1 MVASINYMNV
11 QDFSWSRQDVSA
23 VVDLDSYN
31 GQSPVTIRP
40 IQVSP
45 NSCGGYVQCSMYPTC
60 QTFRIL
66 SGGSMFN
73 AYFSWSKAI
82 LGPWLWKN
90 LHFWWPSLSLLRI
103 FYIYNASTQYC
114 YRVTIGQLI
123 EDLSEISGNLLEK
136 VPEMQKKHHELQ
148 TFLWNCW
155 ISGCQVWLEVQRKPQ
170 MAFER
175 WELDHIRLVGCCWYA
190 QQTCSFWKRS
200 FFLATQVS

>member
-1 MVASINYMNV
+1 LLISLKLQNWEKSGDNCKQRRYWGDWAKANDRTRKCRVVVMVASINCMNV

-82 LGPWLWKN
+82 VGPWLLKN

-123 EDLSEISGNLLEK
+123 EDCLSEISGNLLEK
-136 VPEMQKKHHELQ
+136 APEM
-148 TFLWNCW
+148 
-155 ISGCQVWLEVQRKPQ
+155 
-170 MAFER
+170 
-175 WELDHIRLVGCCWYA
+175 
-190 QQTCSFWKRS
+190 
-200 FFLATQVS
+200 